1 MRMPSTPRDPS
12 TWRPAALVALLAA
25 AWLAIGQR
33 CLALGMD
40 WYLAARYWF
49 YAFPSYFSE
58 VNYGAIPYTYFPEL
72 GRHFE
77 SGNPFVD
84 RPQLEALL
92 AAAHTKAV
100 TVASTVPEYFP
111 ADEKG
116 TVDFVRFAFAIFGT
130 ELPSLL
136 YFYLAI
142 LAVSLLLFAIRFRRD
157 PAALLTGVVAV
168 AALTVGV
175 SALPITREV
184 YSVINPRGVG
194 SLSFIALVHL
204 AWLVLSKEPIGRR
217 DVPALLFQSA
227 TILLVITMRSAETW
241 QVVAL
246 GAIAGASR
254 LRAVVTERSLGTP
267 AAWLRGLAPVL
278 PVLVMIGGYQLY
290 QRAAYPPEYLSTN
303 VRNKIVW
310 HNVLIGFALHPEI
323 AQPYGLSLNDAS
335 VWAYVR
341 YKAARERIP
350 DYEDVFFDTGLV
362 KGWRRYDELAREAI
376 LEIAAKHPR
385 QMLELYAWYKPR
397 MLFRTL
403 AYAAGWVDH
412 DLEYYGIQDQ
422 ASSLLTPDERRVHS
436 AYYNPLSWLPLLL
449 LVAGSAVAGR
459 AAVRSAFSPGALAA
473 LATIAAFSLL
483 PSFLTYPLV
492 HVVVAAY
499 MSFTLLLYAILGRGT
514 VAVLDRTLRHT
525 RP

>member
-1 MRMPSTPRDPS
+1 MPSTPRAFS
-12 TWRPAALVALLAA
+12 MLRPAALVMLLAA
-25 AWLAIGQR
+25 GWLAIGQR

-58 VNYGAIPYTYFPEL
+58 VNYGAQPYTFFTEL
-72 GRHFE
+72 GKHFE

-84 RPQLEALL
+84 RPRLEALL
-92 AAAHTKAV
+92 AAAQAKAV
-100 TVASTVPEYFP
+100 AVTSTAPVYFP

-130 ELPSLL
+130 HLPSLL
-136 YFYLAI
+136 YCYLGI
-142 LAVSLLLFAIRFRRD
+142 LAVSLLLFAIRFRRE
-157 PAALLTGVVAV
+157 PGALVTGVLALAALH
-168 AALTVGV
+168 VGV
-175 SALPITREV
+175 SAFPITREV

-204 AWLVLSKEPIGRR
+204 AMLALSNQPLSRR
-217 DVPALLFQSA
+217 DVPGLLFQSA
-227 TILLVITMRSAETW
+227 TMMLVIAMRSAEMW
-241 QVVAL
+241 QVMAL
-246 GAIAGASR
+246 CAIAGGGR
-254 LRAVVTERSLGTP
+254 LLAAVREHSPGTP
-267 AAWLRGLAPVL
+267 GAWLAGLAPVL
-278 PVLVMIGGYQLY
+278 PVLLMLAGYQMY
-290 QRAAYPPEYLSTN
+290 QGAAYPAEYLSTN

-335 VWAYVR
+335 VWAFIR
-341 YKAARERIP
+341 YKAAAARIP
-350 DYEDVFFDTGLV
+350 DYQEVFLDTGLV
-362 KGWRRYDELAREAI
+362 KGWRRYDELCREAI

-385 QMLELYAWYKPR
+385 QMVELYAWYKPR

-403 AYAAGWVDH
+403 TYAVGRVDH

-422 ASSLLTPDERRVHS
+422 ASSLLTPDERRAQS
-436 AYYNPLSWLPLLL
+436 AYYRPFALIPLLM
-449 LVAGSAVAGR
+449 VVVGSAVAGK
-459 AAVRSAFSPGALAA
+459 AAVRSAFHPGALAA
-473 LATIAAFSLL
+473 LATIAVLSLL

-499 MSFTLLLYAILGRGT
+499 LSFTLLLYAILART
-514 VAVLDRTLRHT
+514 VVAVLDRTT
-525 RP
+525 RSSRP